1 MRVYEIR
8 DRTVLSV
15 LLHVVLGG
23 KSDMPFKRV
32 ICHVERFYFL
42 SEEFWVSAKK
52 SFCGGFYEV

>member
-23 KSDMPFKRV
+23 KSDMPFKRA

-42 SEEFWVSAKK
+42 SEEFLGK
-52 SFCGGFYEV
+52 C